1 MIYSVNFMDLTEK
14 INPHAVVRYLKDTGW
29 KQYSS
34 KRKDI
39 NIFQLFKENDEFYQ
53 VVIPLDKTLSDYKY
67 AMYESIEQIALSEK
81 QSTEQLML
89 YLLNPNTDIIKIRLQ
104 KDNVEAGSILFD
116 DAINLYEN
124 AKKLIAATAQDI
136 LNPKIFH
143 QGRQEESVSTFINN
157 CKFGQTEIGSYVISI
172 VCPFAEL
179 DESKGYRQLSIFSDE
194 EQCANSLTRKVTNR
208 IMNNVSVIK
217 KNIDNGD
224 ISKLI
229 TMENNSEDDSNIISA
244 NFYEALT
251 GLNLSDTDTTVEFLA
266 QWSPVVKTN
275 RCEQERIALT
285 HDYYQPIVT
294 TIDKLRETLNTHT
307 KIVGRI
313 RKLESIPD
321 ASKRTTGKVTI
332 VYLDEVEKKKVI
344 NVELNK
350 EDYNKALEAHESGS
364 TVEVIGDIVDNGKRV
379 RTMQC
384 ESFSI
389 IG

>member
-1 MIYSVNFMDLTEK
+1 M
-14 INPHAVVRYLKDTGW
+14 
-29 KQYSS
+29 
-34 KRKDI
+34 
-39 NIFQLFKENDEFYQ
+39 
-53 VVIPLDKTLSDYKY
+53 IPLDKTLSDYKY

-81 QSTEQLML
+81 KSTEQLML

-136 LNPKIFH
+136 LNPKLFH